1 MVDYQVKSD
10 AWLKL
15 VEDVS
20 VPQCRPVSGIRETK
34 QNFVVNVLQIIK
46 SAQILFLAVQQV

>member
-10 AWLKL
+10 AWLKF

-20 VPQCRPVSGIRETK
+20 VPQCPVSGIRETK
-34 QNFVVNVLQIIK
+34 QNSVVNVLQIIK
-46 SAQILFLAVQQV
+46 NAQILFLAVQQV